1 MQKRWAWLCYYIVDI
16 SRHDTWH
23 VCRCPVACGQCPV
36 RCDNNNVHCVTWA
49 RRGECSNNPEYMDK
63 YCSKACSS
71 CSNKGHN
78 RNCKDLKSGGY
89 FFYYP
94 SSWFFKSFPLDCP
107 KWGQRGFCKT
117 GSYVSYMKKNC
128 KKTCKLC
135 WPEFYK
141 LFLVWSCVSLMCYKT
156 LIASLHPNLTADA
169 RENWHVQCI
178 ATFCWKKFLH
188 FTLVYNLSFFTPEK
202 CRAQLVAPALCSP
215 KYTLR
220 LKYGKFDMIIC
231 SNFHRHARK
240 IGFLSE
246 N

>member
-1 MQKRWAWLCYYIVDI
+1 MGTERLLQDGILCELYEEKLQENVQTVL
-16 SRHDTWH
+16 TWILI
-23 VCRCPVACGQCPV
+23 
-36 RCDNNNVHCVTWA
+36 
-49 RRGECSNNPEYMDK
+49 Y
-63 YCSKACSS
+63 
-71 CSNKGHN
+71 
-78 RNCKDLKSGGY
+78 
-89 FFYYP
+89 
-94 SSWFFKSFPLDCP
+94 
-107 KWGQRGFCKT
+107 
-117 GSYVSYMKKNC
+117 
-128 KKTCKLC
+128 
-135 WPEFYK
+135 YK

-246 N
+246 NYKFTG